1 MPDRNM
7 PGNQK
12 IWNGISKI
20 RRDVLM
26 AVFSRKTL
34 DEKAHIL
41 EYARMCAKLF
51 ENVDFETHNKQLVLQ
66 NGRLAH
72 TFSAPLYLQYFNRN
86 EMKS

>member
-1 MPDRNM
+1 MP
-7 PGNQK
+7 
-12 IWNGISKI
+12 
-20 RRDVLM
+20 
-26 AVFSRKTL
+26 VFSKKTF

-41 EYARMCAKLF
+41 EYAERCAKLF

-72 TFSAPLYLQYFNRN
+72 TFSGPLYLQYFNSN